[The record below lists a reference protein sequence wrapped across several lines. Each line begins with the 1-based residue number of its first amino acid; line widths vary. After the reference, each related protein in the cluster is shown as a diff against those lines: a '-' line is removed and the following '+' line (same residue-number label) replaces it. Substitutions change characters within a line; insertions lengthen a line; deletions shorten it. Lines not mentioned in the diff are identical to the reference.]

1 MASLIRFTTDGV
13 ISGIL
18 AARYVA
24 DGGHAVG
31 IASGQHAIAGGM
43 SGGHVGAAQGGGGGG
58 YGGGGSSFG
67 GGVVLGG
74 GVALGGGVVLG
85 GGGYGGGGSLYGVE
99 ELYPPMPPALTAR
112 DVIKP
117 PSPPPEGSMLQQRLM
132 SALALGLGGLMLA
145 GFVMCFYCFF
155 SQVTSPLTGTRSA
168 A

>member
-1 MASLIRFTTDGV
+1 MFRSIVPSLRRAF
-13 ISGIL
+13 
-18 AARYVA
+18 
-24 DGGHAVG
+24 
-31 IASGQHAIAGGM
+31 
-43 SGGHVGAAQGGGGGG
+43 
-58 YGGGGSSFG
+58 SSQPAPRN
-67 GGVVLGG
+67 VL
-74 GVALGGGVVLG
+74 V
-85 GGGYGGGGSLYGVE
+85 YGGGGSLYGVE
-99 ELYPPMPPALTAR
+99 EHYPPMPPALTAR

>member
-1 MASLIRFTTDGV
+1 MASLIMFTTPPDGV

-58 YGGGGSSFG
+58 YGGGGSM
-67 GGVVLGG
+67 
-74 GVALGGGVVLG
+74 
-85 GGGYGGGGSLYGVE
+85 YGVE
-99 ELYPPMPPALTAR
+99 EHYPPMPPALTAR
-112 DVIKP
+112 DAIKP
-117 PSPPPEGSMLQQRLM
+117 PSPPPEGTMLQQRLM

-155 SQVTSPLTGTRSA
+155 SQVTSPLTGARSA